1 MRNLRMICD
10 VLSTESSRHQNDV
23 LLCANDELR
32 YTDIVAASFGNVQVA
47 WNEGKV
53 TRAFEYLHSLVEQ
66 RKVIYGVTTSFGGNV
81 HHVIPSED
89 AEALQENLILS
100 HACNVGEFAPYHLSK
115 AALMLRTLTLAK
127 GYSGVSPSTL
137 SMQQQLLQH
146 DVIPAI
152 RLHGS
157 LGASGDIG
165 PLATIALTMIGKGY
179 AWEPNG
185 SGVVSAEERLDKCG
199 LEPIKLTYKEGL
211 ALLNGTSMM
220 TSVGCFYLHMARRLI
235 ENSIVVGAMSVEA
248 LRASKHPYDARLHAL
263 KPHRFSVSTARVM
276 ESILKDSRLA
286 RSHRE
291 LKQSVEEEAYGKQE
305 AFFAKTDIQGG
316 SYSLR
321 AIPQIYH
328 PILALFQGFEEAI
341 NTEINAV
348 DDNPLLLPDQD
359 EQLHGAHFHGYP
371 IAVTADCLNLALV
384 GLSNLPLSRIDRL
397 LKNHHSF
404 LPWFLA
410 TGTEGLYLGMHGLQF
425 TAGGIGNELRNM
437 SFPNSVEQ
445 IPTNNDNQ
453 DVVSFGLQAML
464 KGLEIVSLLAYV
476 VAIEYMCAGQGIWL
490 NLRGKSDVGPVTEKD
505 LSPTTRAAFN
515 RLQDVYRPEI
525 SKDQNMVDQVEC
537 LARRLLT
544 DSLLPDTES
553 ESLWS
558 HQPIA
563 VDTCESTAV
572 LAQ

>member
-1 MRNLRMICD
+1 MISD
-10 VLSTESSRHQNDV
+10 VLSAESNRHQKDV
-23 LLCANDELR
+23 FLCTDQELR
-32 YTDIVAASFGNVQVA
+32 YTDIVSASFGNAQVS

-53 TRAFEYLHSLVEQ
+53 ACAFEYLHSLVE
-66 RKVIYGVTTSFGGNV
+66 KGKAIYGVTTSFGGNV
-81 HHVIPSED
+81 HHVIPRED
-89 AEALQENLILS
+89 AEALQENLIVS
-100 HACNVGEFAPYHLSK
+100 HACSVGEYAPYHLSK
-115 AALMLRTLTLAK
+115 AALVLRTLTLAK

-137 SMQQQLLQH
+137 RMQQQLLEQ

-179 AWEPNG
+179 AWKPNG
-185 SGVVSAEERLDKCG
+185 SGVVPATERLDECG

-220 TSVGCFYLHMARRLI
+220 TSVSCFYLQMARRLI

-263 KPHRFSVSTARVM
+263 KPHRFSITTARVM
-276 ESILKDSRLA
+276 ESILRESRLA

-291 LKQSVEEEAYGKQE
+291 LKESVEEEACGKHE

-321 AIPQIYH
+321 AIPHIYH
-328 PILALFQGFEEAI
+328 PILALFQNFEEAV

-348 DDNPLLLPDQD
+348 DDNPLLLPESD

-371 IAVTADCLNLALV
+371 IAVAADCLNLALI
-384 GLSNLPLSRIDRL
+384 GLSNTPLSRIDRL
-397 LKNHHSF
+397 LKSHHSL

-410 TGTEGLYLGMHGLQF
+410 TGTEGLHLGMHGLQF
-425 TAGGIGNELRNM
+425 TAAGIGNELRNLAL
-437 SFPNSVEQ
+437 PNSVEQ

-453 DVVSFGLQAML
+453 DVVSFGLQATL
-464 KGLEIVSLLAYV
+464 KGMEIVSLLAYV

-490 NLRGKSDVGPVTEKD
+490 NLHGKSEVGPVRETD
-505 LSPTTRAAFN
+505 LSPVSRAAFSQ
-515 RLQDVYRPEI
+515 LQDVYRPEMG
-525 SKDQNMVDQVEC
+525 KDQNMVDQVES

-553 ESLWS
+553 ELLWEE
-558 HQPIA
+558 PA
-563 VDTCESTAV
+563 GLDACESSAV
-572 LAQ
+572 LTQ

>member
-1 MRNLRMICD
+1 MRNLRMISD
-10 VLSTESSRHQNDV
+10 VLSAESSRHQKKEE
-23 LLCANDELR
+23 LLCANQDLR
-32 YTDIVAASFGNVQVA
+32 YTDIVSASFGNVQVS

-53 TRAFEYLHSLVEQ
+53 VRAFEYLHRLVDQ
-66 RKVIYGVTTSFGGNV
+66 RKVIYGVTTSFGGNA
-81 HHVIPSED
+81 HHVIPRED
-89 AEALQENLILS
+89 AESLQENLIVS

-115 AALMLRTLTLAK
+115 AALLLRTLTLAK
-127 GYSGVSPSTL
+127 GYSGVSPGTL
-137 SMQQQLLQH
+137 RMQRQLLEH

-179 AWEPNG
+179 AWGPNG
-185 SGVVSAEERLDKCG
+185 AGVKSTKERLDECG

-220 TSVGCFYLHMARRLI
+220 TSVGCFYLQMARRLI
-235 ENSIVVGAMSVEA
+235 ENSIVIGAMSVEA

-263 KPHRFSVSTARVM
+263 KPHRFSVNTARVM
-276 ESILKDSRLA
+276 ESILRESRLA

-291 LKQSVEEEAYGKQE
+291 LKESVEEEARGKNE

-328 PILALFQGFEEAI
+328 PILAMFQGYEEAI
-341 NTEINAV
+341 NTEINSV
-348 DDNPLLLPDQD
+348 DDNPLLLPESD

-371 IAVTADCLNLALV
+371 IAVAADCLNLALV
-384 GLSNLPLSRIDRL
+384 GLSNIPLSRIDRL
-397 LKNHHSF
+397 LKSHHSY

-410 TGTEGLYLGMHGLQF
+410 TGTEGLHLGMHGLQF
-425 TAGGIGNELRNM
+425 TAAGIGNELRNL
-437 SFPNSVEQ
+437 SLPNSVEQ

-453 DVVSFGLQAML
+453 DVVSFGLQAAL

-490 NLRGKSDVGPVTEKD
+490 NLRGKSDVGPVAETD
-505 LSPTTRAAFN
+505 LSPVTQERCFGNAAF
-515 RLQDVYRPEI
+515 L
-525 SKDQNMVDQVEC
+525 
-537 LARRLLT
+537 RRR
-544 DSLLPDTES
+544 SS
-553 ESLWS
+553 
-558 HQPIA
+558 
-563 VDTCESTAV
+563 C
-572 LAQ
+572 